1 MRISDCG
8 LKTHPL
14 SLNPHAAIQ
23 NRLVRRERLE
33 LSVRRLRGDC
43 FTRLAYG
50 ARPRVKELA
59 ELTRLELAASR

>member
-1 MRISDCG
+1 M
-8 LKTHPL
+8 
-14 SLNPHAAIQ
+14 
-23 NRLVRRERLE
+23 VRRERLE

-50 ARPRVKELA
+50 ARVLSDDELA